1 MHRIS
6 KANNRRGWTLIEM
19 TIYIGIASVLL
30 PIVFVTVA
38 QAMRASDHVR
48 EQSESASSLERLARR
63 FRDDVHEAAAATL
76 AQGGKELVLTLAGE
90 RRIRY
95 KSTAA
100 AFERTVK
107 AGDVTQE
114 RDTFPLPSLAPGEF
128 EVRSDPAEAVLLL
141 RVVPDAQPQPGAGG
155 RTLKLTA
162 GIARN
167 HRFEKQE

>member
-6 KANNRRGWTLIEM
+6 KPKHRRGWTLIEM
-19 TIYIGIASVLL
+19 SVYIGIAAVLL
-30 PIVFVTVA
+30 PVVFVALA

-48 EQSESASSLERLARR
+48 EQSQSASSLERLARQ
-63 FRDDVHEAAAATL
+63 FRDDVHEAAAATV
-76 AQGGKELVLTLAGE
+76 AQGGKELLLTMAGE

-100 AFERTVK
+100 AVERTVK
-107 AGDVTQE
+107 AGDVTQQ
-114 RDTFPLPSLAPGEF
+114 RDTFPLSGLAPGDF

-141 RVVPDAQPQPGAGG
+141 RVVPDPQPRPAAGG
-155 RTLKLTA
+155 RTLELAA
-162 GIARN
+162 GVARN